1 MNDSIKILLEVV
13 DKATPELQKFQQNL
27 AKTGVSISQFSSLV
41 QTLVAGALVGSFVA
55 LVRNSLA
62 AADAMG
68 DMADRAGVSVQS
80 FSALAYVAKFAD
92 LTAEQLEG
100 SLVKLS
106 RTIAESVDPTSKSAI
121 AFDYLGGSVKNADG
135 SLRKADEVLLDLADA
150 ISKMPDGVNKVD
162 TAIQLFGK
170 SGAALVPLLNMGK
183 EEIIALTEEATRL
196 GVVVSEDVRQQA
208 AGFNDMM
215 DRMGAAAEGAS
226 LTVATEMLPTLNALT
241 NEIFKS
247 VQTEGA
253 VKQWAEAIGFAFK
266 WVTRIV
272 GGFITAV
279 ELSATAVGRVMKYVA
294 ILTSEGLGAA
304 NKYWKSSSKLLDDII
319 QRGADFQNAIDAGA
333 KGTVNERA
341 ALNQKLVTLQ
351 EEIKTQQDAQQAAE
365 QAAKARDRL
374 FTQTMRQLEEEKAG
388 VNDMTALQKIQYQTT
403 EGSLKALLPEQK
415 RQLELLAKRVD
426 LERTTTLA
434 NQENF
439 KAQIAA
445 MTAHRAANS
454 VLLDSWDAL
463 KRVQSMGTR
472 AAEVMQQFVEPI
484 IKVRGEIEQLN
495 DDLAVANIAGNGK
508 QAEQIGIMLDAKKKQ
523 LEAMVAAVESGE
535 VVRTARM
542 ISDVRV
548 EIEVWNSLVQKTRDG
563 FSDLVTQT
571 ELVQKWLAQG
581 KISTEEFNAAIRQ
594 IDESKFNLIKQSLSD
609 IDMKATK
616 FASTLQTTFGDAFYN
631 IMQGNFKD
639 IGTSFKQMLDKMV
652 AEALAARLAYALFGD
667 FTRTGQVSGSG
678 GGLLTSLAGAM
689 FGFRENGGPVS
700 AGQPYIVGEKRPE
713 LFVPRTSGTILPDT
727 SALAM
732 AGGNS
737 VQLSITA
744 MDSQD
749 VIRALDKIKRPLA
762 DMVNSTGRAYNM
774 K

>member
-1 MNDSIKILLEVV
+1 MSDSVKILLEVV

-27 AKTGVSISQFSSLV
+27 NKTGVSISQFSSLV
-41 QTLVAGALVGSFVA
+41 QTLVAGALVGSFMA

-121 AFDYLGGSVKNADG
+121 AFEYLGVSVKNADG
-135 SLRKADEVLLDLADA
+135 SLRKADEVLLDLAAA

-208 AGFNDMM
+208 AGFNDAM

-279 ELSATAVGRVMKYVA
+279 ELSATAVGRAMKYVA

-304 NKYWKSSSKLLDDII
+304 NKYWESSSKLLDDII

-333 KGTVNERA
+333 KGTVSERA
-341 ALNQKLVTLQ
+341 ALNQKLKSLQ
-351 EEIKTQQDAQQAAE
+351 EEIKKRQEEQKAAE
-365 QAAKARDRL
+365 QAAEARDRL
-374 FTQTMRQLEEEKAG
+374 FMQTMRQLEEEKAG

-403 EGSLKALLPEQK
+403 EGSLKTLLPEQK
-415 RQLELLAKRVD
+415 RQLEILAKKVD
-426 LERTTTLA
+426 LERTSTLA

-439 KAQIAA
+439 KATIAGTEA
-445 MTAHRAANS
+445 IRLMKSS
-454 VLLDSWDAL
+454 VIDAWDSGNRLMLL
-463 KRVQSMGTR
+463 GTR
-472 AAEVMQQFVEPI
+472 VHEAMNQFVEPV
-484 IKVRGEIEQLN
+484 IKVREEIEQLN
-495 DDLAVANIAGNGK
+495 TELAVAKIAGNGK

-523 LEAMVAAVESGE
+523 LEVMKAAIDSGE
-535 VVRTARM
+535 ALDTARL
-542 ISDVRV
+542 IARTRV
-548 EIEVWNSLVQKTRDG
+548 ETEAWNSLVQKTRDG
-563 FSDLVTQT
+563 WSDLVTQT
-571 ELVQKWLAQG
+571 ELVQKWLAAG
-581 KISTEEFNAAIRQ
+581 KISQDEFNAAIRQ

-609 IDMKATK
+609 IDKKATE
-616 FASTLQTTFGDAFYN
+616 FASTLQTTFGDVFYN

-639 IGTSFKQMLDKMV
+639 IGTMFKQMLDKMV

-667 FTRTGQVSGSG
+667 FSRTGRVSGSG

-713 LFVPRTSGTILPDT
+713 LFIPNRSGTILPDT

-762 DMVNSTGRAYNM
+762 DMVNSTNRSYNM